1 MAAVMQIFFIDFHRG
16 PPRTIWQG
24 PRRPLHKWPLLKSAP
39 GVDWSAVCR
48 RRRSPWKQ
56 APPME
61 PAKIALAAGNGQ
73 SASHPVDPVDVRR
86 QQYQTPGMFISVF
99 ISGIGGGWKCPHP
112 QNLQEDV
119 DAQSINCFKNRLE
132 KRRTSYTADGLL

>member
-1 MAAVMQIFFIDFHRG
+1 MVDKNPVLAAVMPIFFIDFHQG

-24 PRRPLHKWPLLKSAP
+24 PRRPLHKWPLLKSAS

-99 ISGIGGGWKCPHP
+99 ISGIVFFGGGGNFPTPK
-112 QNLQEDV
+112 LT
-119 DAQSINCFKNRLE
+119 RG
-132 KRRTSYTADGLL
+132 R